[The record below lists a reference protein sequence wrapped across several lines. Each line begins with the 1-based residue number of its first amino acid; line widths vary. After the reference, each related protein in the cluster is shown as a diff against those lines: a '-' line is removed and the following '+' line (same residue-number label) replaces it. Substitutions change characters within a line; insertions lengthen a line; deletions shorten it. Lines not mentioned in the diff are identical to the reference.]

1 MGGHVRISDT
11 DHDLLDETER
21 RIYDNMEN
29 DREREAY
36 LLSRFEEQSVTSRKN
51 KRRMKVRGPLE
62 A

>member
-29 DREREAY
+29 DRERETY
-36 LLSRFEEQSVTSRKN
+36 ILSRFEEQSVTSRKN
-51 KRRMKVRGPLE
+51 KRRMKVIKPLE